1 MKKVLA
7 ILIALTMVFA
17 LTSCGKGEKDTVTVS
32 FDTDGGSEI
41 EAQVI
46 TKGSAVVKPD
56 TPKKTGYIF
65 DKWTLNGSQYEF
77 GTAVNEDITLKAVW
91 ADPGSNGQ
99 SQSGSSD
106 SSGDGGSGGSGGS
119 GDSGGS
125 GGITENGIYFP
136 VDSVYLDYNA
146 GESFNAANE
155 LRFKNDSVADKTI
168 TWTSSDPEL
177 ISVDG
182 NGIITPYR
190 VGYALIHANDAYD
203 YQATL
208 FVYAYGKSVSVYC
221 GGRDLREEGLTIKA
235 GNQDE
240 LSVLENTY
248 TKDGLSTRT
257 YITDTCSFI
266 GDSHFNWVPMTEY
279 YARFQVA
286 SDTPAGDYYVHFRN
300 ADGSV
305 SSWAI
310 KITVE

>member
-1 MKKVLA
+1 MKKYLA
-7 ILIALTMVFA
+7 ILTVLTMVFA
-17 LTSCGKGEKDTVTVS
+17 LASCGGGKEESVTVS
-32 FDTDGGSEI
+32 FDTDGGSAI

-46 TKGSAVVKPD
+46 TKGGAAVKPD

-99 SQSGSSD
+99 SQSGS
-106 SSGDGGSGGSGGS
+106 
-119 GDSGGS
+119 GDSGGA

-168 TWTSSDPEL
+168 TWTSSDPDL

-266 GDSHFNWVPMTEY
+266 GDSHFNWVPVTEY

-286 SDTPAGDYYVHFRN
+286 ADTPAGDYYIHFRN

-305 SSWAI
+305 STWAI
-310 KITVE
+310 TVTVE